1 MFRETRRKK
10 QVLSEQECADILE
23 RCEWGVLGLHGDNG
37 YPYTV
42 PLNYVYYNGI
52 IYFHSARTGH
62 KIDAIDR
69 DDKASFCVVDKSD
82 LVPEKFATAYWSVIV
97 FGRIHKVQDQDER
110 IDTLTALTPWQALR
124 VFSTRATHAAQPM
137 PWTGKFLLRVLIDG
151 IWRLV
156 RR

>member
-10 QVLSEQECADILE
+10 QVLSEQECADILA
-23 RCEWGVLGLHGDNG
+23 RREWGVLGLHGDDG

-82 LVPEKFATAYWSVIV
+82 LVPEKFH
-97 FGRIHKVQDQDER
+97 G
-110 IDTLTALTPWQALR
+110 TALMER
-124 VFSTRATHAAQPM
+124 DVTR
-137 PWTGKFLLRVLIDG
+137 
-151 IWRLV
+151 
-156 RR
+156 